1 MSKLKQVY
9 CRQINSET
17 SVCDWYECP
26 ASSQCEVVKQFHRF
40 IQTNDDPDNIQFI
53 DGMLFYTPKDTML
66 PQLNKEER
74 EKVAVRWVD
83 DQQ

>member
-9 CRQINSET
+9 CKQIKSET

-26 ASSQCEVVKQFHRF
+26 YGNVCEVVKRF
-40 IQTNDDPDNIQFI
+40 YRFVQMNDDPNSIRFI
-53 DGMLFYTPKDTML
+53 DGILFYTPDSVIA

-74 EKVAVRWVD
+74 EEVAKRWID
-83 DQQ
+83 DE